1 MYRKCVAR
9 YPMESL
15 RLSKAIKIG
24 GILGA
29 SALCAVCAAIG
40 TAVILVW
47 TLFSTNLPSVNIFEE
62 VHQSYSKSDAV
73 LRDRHGTIIHE
84 LRVEYSSR
92 CLDWTKSS
100 ELSPI
105 LTRAVILSEDKRF
118 YDHKGVDFLALTS
131 AALSGPFVNRSRG
144 ASTISMQV
152 ASLVNKSLEREGKKR
167 TIRQKWRQMKAALA
181 LEKKWSKTQILEAY
195 LNLIDFKGELK
206 GITAASRGLFGKE
219 PAGLNGNESLIL
231 ACLIRSPNASVE
243 AVSHRAIHLAS
254 VMKMTD
260 HNATLSDAI
269 KGALLKPYSVR
280 QQAVDA
286 PHVAYQLL
294 TPGTKNIISSIDG
307 PLQTFVKGV
316 LIDHLRSVKD
326 QNVNDSAVVVLD
338 NKTGEILAYLGNSGA
353 DSSASFVDGVK
364 ARRQAGST
372 LKPFLYALALDSR
385 TITAASLL
393 EDSPLD
399 VTTEKGIYRPENYDK
414 RFKGLVPARV
424 ALASSLNVPAV
435 RVLML
440 TGTDP
445 FVEKL
450 RDLGFTN
457 LRDGDFYG
465 YSLALGSLD
474 VSLFEMT
481 NAYRTLANQGVSG
494 NVTFLPDNN
503 KSAQRRVFSREAS
516 YIVADILSDREARS
530 ITFGLENPLST
541 PFWSAAKTGTSKDM
555 RDNWCV
561 GFSRDYTVGVW
572 VGNFGGSAMWDVSGV
587 TGAAPIWQDIMHYLH
602 KNKRNSQ
609 PSFPPGVIKVAMD
622 ADHKSLKSELF
633 IAGTESLTAAP
644 DHSVSV
650 RLHIT
655 YPPADA
661 TLAADPDIPP
671 DLQKVFFKAS
681 GNTRDA
687 RWLLNGEEIGRGS
700 PCGWTLKSG
709 AYHLALVGANNRT
722 SDEVRFVVKE

>member
-1 MYRKCVAR
+1 
-9 YPMESL
+9 MEFL
-15 RLSKAIKIG
+15 RLSKTLKID

-29 SALCAVCAAIG
+29 SAVCAAIG
-40 TAVILVW
+40 TAVIIVW
-47 TLFSTNLPSVNIFEE
+47 ALFSTNLPSVNTFEE
-62 VHQSYSKSDAV
+62 VRKSYTKSDAV

-84 LRVEYSSR
+84 LRVEYSTR

-100 ELSPI
+100 ALSPI
-105 LTRAVILSEDKRF
+105 LTRAVVLSEDKRF
-118 YDHKGVDFLALTS
+118 YDHKGVDFLALAS
-131 AALSGPFVNRSRG
+131 AALSRPFMSRSRG

-152 ASLVNKSLEREGKKR
+152 ASLVNKSLEREGRKR
-167 TIRQKWRQMKAALA
+167 TISQKWRQMRAAMA
-181 LEKKWSKTQILEAY
+181 LEKKWNKAQILEAY
-195 LNLIDFKGELK
+195 LNLVDFKGELK
-206 GITAASRGLFGKE
+206 GITAASRGLFSKE

-243 AVSHRAIHLAS
+243 AVLHRAIHLAS
-254 VMKMTD
+254 VMKMTN
-260 HNATLSDAI
+260 HTTTLPDAI

-280 QQAVDA
+280 QQAADA

-294 TPGTKNIISSIDG
+294 TPGTKDVISSIDG
-307 PLQTFVKGV
+307 PLQIFSKAV
-316 LIDHLRSVKD
+316 LIDHLQSVKN
-326 QNVNDSAVVVLD
+326 QNVNDGAVVVLD
-338 NKTGEILAYLGNSGA
+338 NKAGEILAYLGNSGA
-353 DSSASFVDGVK
+353 DSSASFVDGVR

-385 TITAASLL
+385 AITAASLL

-450 RDLGFTN
+450 HDLGFTN

-465 YSLALGSLD
+465 YSLALGSFD
-474 VSLFEMT
+474 VSLLEMT
-481 NAYRTLANQGVSG
+481 NAYRTLANQGMRSD
-494 NVTFLPDNN
+494 VTFIPGN
-503 KSAQRRVFSREAS
+503 KKTVRTSIFSQEAS

-530 ITFGLENPLST
+530 VTFGLENALST
-541 PFWSAAKTGTSKDM
+541 PFWTAVKTGTSKDM
-555 RDNWCV
+555 RDNWCI

-587 TGAAPIWQDIMHYLH
+587 TGAAPIWQEIMNYLH
-602 KNKRNSQ
+602 KSKRDSR
-609 PSFPPGVIKVAMD
+609 PSPPPGVVRIAAGSD
-622 ADHKSLKSELF
+622 QRSLKSELF
-633 IAGTESLTAAP
+633 IAGTESLTSTP
-644 DHSVSV
+644 DHSVPV

-681 GNTRDA
+681 GNARDA

-709 AYHLALVGANNRT
+709 TYHLTLVGANNRP
-722 SDEVRFVVKE
+722 SDEIQFVVKE